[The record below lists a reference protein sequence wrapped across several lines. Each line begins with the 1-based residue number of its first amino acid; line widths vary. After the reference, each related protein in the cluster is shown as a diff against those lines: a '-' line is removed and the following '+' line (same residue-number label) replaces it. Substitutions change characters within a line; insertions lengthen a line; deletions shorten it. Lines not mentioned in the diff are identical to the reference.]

1 MNRKIAAM
9 LSQALAGPCATGDVD
24 AAVRAVYELFTTP
37 DASKSLV
44 RVNLTSRGGYVDGQ
58 QIGES
63 EDRTVRYCG
72 KVIGTRY
79 HVDGVVREHVDVRA
93 AGTYPHLHPSEDDV
107 RGLLRGDDGIEIG
120 SHYLLAECDL
130 T

>member
-1 MNRKIAAM
+1 VNRKVADA
-9 LSQALAGPCATGDVD
+9 LSRALAVPCATCDVD
-24 AAVRAVYELFTTP
+24 AAVRAVYELFTTL
-37 DASKSLV
+37 DASKSLL
-44 RVNLTSRGGYVDGQ
+44 RVSLTSRG
-58 QIGES
+58 

-79 HVDGVVREHVDVRA
+79 HVDGVVREHVDVRD
-93 AGTYPHLHPSEDDV
+93 PHHLHPSEDDV

-120 SHYLLAECDL
+120 SHYLLAESDL

>member
-1 MNRKIAAM
+1 MNRKVADM

-44 RVNLTSRGGYVDGQ
+44 RVSLTSRGGYVDGQ

-79 HVDGVVREHVDVRA
+79 HVDGVVREHVDVRD
-93 AGTYPHLHPSEDDV
+93 PHHLHPSEDDV